1 MLDRLAFGHLQH
13 HHDPVDALAG
23 EDPEQRILERHVEAG
38 AAGIALA
45 ARAAA
50 QLIVDA
56 PRLVALG
63 ADDVQAA
70 RFDHLVVQRLPL
82 AAQLVGAQLLFLGRQ
97 VLDGVDQLALLLD
110 VAAEHDVGAA
120 ARHVGGDGDHLRP
133 AGLGDDLGFA
143 RVLLGVEHLVGELVL
158 AEQPGKQLR
167 VLDRSGAHQHRLAA
181 LVAVLDVADH
191 GVVFLLGRAV
201 HLVVPILADHVHV
214 RRDHHRLE
222 AVDLL
227 ELVGFGVC
235 GAGHAGELAV
245 HAEIVLEGDR
255 GERLVLVLD
264 RHVLLRLHRLVQA
277 VRPAPSLHQP
287 AGELVDDGHSVV
299 LHHVMLIAMEQV
311 MRAQRR
317 IQVVHQVDIRRLVQA
332 RALRQHTDARQD
344 LLGLLM
350 PALREQDLV
359 VLLVDP
365 EVPGRVLLLLP
376 GEERGD
382 LVHAV
387 VDLGAVLGLAGDDER
402 RARLVDQDR
411 IDLVD
416 DGVMQP
422 ALEAL
427 VDVHRH
433 VVAQIV
439 EAELVVG
446 PVGDVRRV
454 GLPLVR
460 RLHVRQVHPDAQT
473 QEAIDLAHPVRVA
486 ARKIVVHCDD
496 VHAGAGQGVEIRGQR
511 RHQRLALAGLHLGD
525 LAVVQHHAADQ
536 LHVEVAHAQRALRRL
551 PHYCESFG
559 QQLLQGRTFPITLL

>member
-1 MLDRLAFGHLQH
+1 MISAS
-13 HHDPVDALAG
+13 
-23 EDPEQRILERHVEAG
+23 
-38 AAGIALA
+38 
-45 ARAAA
+45 RACCE
-50 QLIVDA
+50 
-56 PRLVALG
+56 
-63 ADDVQAA
+63 
-70 RFDHLVVQRLPL
+70 F
-82 AAQLVGAQLLFLGRQ
+82 
-97 VLDGVDQLALLLD
+97 
-110 VAAEHDVGAA
+110 
-120 ARHVGGDGDHLRP
+120 
-133 AGLGDDLGFA
+133 
-143 RVLLGVEHLVGELVL
+143 VL

-167 VLDRSGAHQHRLAA
+167 VLDRSGADQHRLAA

-201 HLVVPILADHVHV
+201 HLVLAVLPDHVHV
-214 RRDHHRLE
+214 RRDHHRFQ

-227 ELVGFGVC
+227 ELVGLGVR
-235 GAGHAGELAV
+235 GAGHAGQLAV

-287 AGELVDDGHSVV
+287 AGELVDDDHLVV
-299 LHHVMLIAMEQV
+299 LHHVMLVAMEQV

-317 IQVVHQVDIRRLVQA
+317 IQLVHQVDVRRLVQA
-332 RALRQHTDARQD
+332 RALRQHADARQD
-344 LLGLLM
+344 LLGFLV

-359 VLLVDP
+359 VLLVD
-365 EVPGRVLLLLP
+365 EEIAGRLRLPLLSLFLLAR
-376 GEERGD
+376 EKRGD

-460 RLHVRQVHPDAQT
+460 RLHVRQVHADAQA

-486 ARKIVVHCDD
+486 ARKIVVHRDD
-496 VHAGAGQGVEIRGQR
+496 VHAGAGKRVEIRGQR
-511 RHQRLALAGLHLGD
+511 RRQRLALAGLHLGD
-525 LAVVQHHAADQ
+525 LAVVQHHAAHQ
-536 LHVEVAHAQRALRRL
+536 LHVEVAHAQGALRRFSD
-551 PHYCESFG
+551 YCESFG
-559 QQLLQGRTFPITLL
+559 QQLL